1 MIWSYTQRFL
11 LGTMW
16 MGIVLCGFV
25 LDSSAGGLTI
35 APTRLMFDGKT
46 RVATVHLSNRS
57 DREATYRILVED
69 KQMLES
75 GQIVDLENPTRHDRP
90 AKDLIRYSPRRV
102 ILPPGG
108 SQTVRVMLRNPS
120 SGQLEHGEYRTHLI
134 FQSVPS
140 ARKNNDGR
148 LKAHAILETSIPVII
163 RRDNPSAAIQFTSA
177 KLDTLT
183 MPDGRPRLLTTLARQ
198 GERSVYGNLSVTW
211 IIDNRSVVVAQLNG
225 LAVYHP
231 TAQRNITIPLSG
243 VELPALTQGELLV
256 RFEETALG
264 HGDLSCDLSLN
275 LTPEPQE

>member
-1 MIWSYTQRFL
+1 MIWSYKRLFL
-11 LGTMW
+11 MGAMW
-16 MGIVLCGFV
+16 MGIVLCGAV
-25 LDSSAGGLTI
+25 LDSNAGGLTI

-57 DREATYRILVED
+57 DREATYRIFVED
-69 KQMLES
+69 KEMLET

-90 AKDLIRYSPRRV
+90 AKDLVRYSPRRV

-120 SGQLEHGEYRTHLI
+120 SGKLDHGEYRTHLI
-134 FQSVPS
+134 FQSVPPVQE
-140 ARKNNDGR
+140 NDDGR

-163 RRDNPSAAIQFTSA
+163 RRDKPSATIQFTSA
-177 KLDTLT
+177 KLDSLT
-183 MPDGRPRLLTTLARQ
+183 MLDGRPQLLATLARQ

-211 IIDNRSVVVAQLNG
+211 VIKGRSVVIAQLNG

-231 TAQRNITIPLSG
+231 TAQRHITIPLSG

-256 RFEETALG
+256 QFEETALG
-264 HGDLSCDLSLN
+264 HGDLFCDMSLN